1 MGKLA
6 LLSAIFF
13 LGLMAPSFAAPHQ
26 PASQKT
32 PLVIDGTDTTIA
44 LGAIDSIDPNI
55 IIQKLISLVKAI
67 IAALNAPKF
76 DYWGNVKMDV
86 ELLVGSYINNHSI
99 VEVEHFSKDLQELL
113 LRYVEAPVN
122 SSTYADKDKQ
132 AAVLNIAILSS
143 RNLVMS
149 GDLKYSLILHF
160 EDIASMHL
168 AVLKDAAETYSTKTK
183 PSRWYVDLNN
193 TLDAYINYA
202 MNTTAEL
209 STFRMNA
216 IKCVTHKCNP
226 GQTTEANVERKCYD
240 VYDVYDYVTGHKDEC
255 KSLPDRTD
263 CVNTCSDYK
272 VHIQQQL
279 DKFIT
284 EKITPVQNSWE
295 NLFNVTKTIVP
306 KASKFYNAMMYDN

>member
-6 LLSAIFF
+6 LLSGF
-13 LGLMAPSFAAPHQ
+13 LLLALAAPCLAAPKQ
-26 PASQKT
+26 STPQKT
-32 PLVIDGTDTTIA
+32 LVIDGTDTTIA
-44 LGAIDSIDPNI
+44 LGAIDSIDPSV

-67 IAALNAPKF
+67 IAALKAPKF

-99 VEVEHFSKDLQELL
+99 SQVEHFSHDLQTLL
-113 LRYVEAPVN
+113 LHYAEAPVN
-122 SSTYADKDKQ
+122 SSTYPDKDKQ
-132 AAVLNIAILSS
+132 AAVLNMAILST
-143 RNLVMS
+143 RNVVMS

-168 AVLKDAAETYSTKTK
+168 AVLKDAAETYSTQTK

-193 TLDAYINYA
+193 TLEDYITYVK
-202 MNTTAEL
+202 NTTAEL

-226 GQTTEANVERKCYD
+226 SLTAEDNVERTCYD
-240 VYDVYDYVTGHKDEC
+240 VYDIYDYVTGHKDEC

-263 CVNTCSDYK
+263 CANACSDYK

-279 DKFIT
+279 DNFT
-284 EKITPVQNSWE
+284 SEKITPVQNSWE
-295 NLFNVTKTIVP
+295 NLFNFTKNIAP
-306 KASKFYNAMMYDN
+306 KASKFYNAMVYDN

>member
-6 LLSAIFF
+6 LLSAF
-13 LGLMAPSFAAPHQ
+13 LFLALAAPCLAAPHQ
-26 PASQKT
+26 SAPQKT
-32 PLVIDGTDTTIA
+32 LVIDGTDTTIA
-44 LGAIDSIDPNI
+44 LGAIDSIDPSV

-67 IAALNAPKF
+67 IAALKAPKF

-99 VEVEHFSKDLQELL
+99 SQVVHFSHDLQQLL
-113 LRYVEAPVN
+113 LQYAEAPVN
-122 SSTYADKDKQ
+122 SSTYPDKDKQ
-132 AAVLNIAILSS
+132 AAVLNMAILST
-143 RNLVMS
+143 RNIVMS

-193 TLDAYINYA
+193 TLEDYITYA
-202 MNTTAEL
+202 KNTTADL

-226 GQTTEANVERKCYD
+226 SLTTEAKVERTCYD
-240 VYDVYDYVTGHKDEC
+240 VYDIYDYVTGHKDEC

-263 CVNTCSDYK
+263 CANACSDYK

-279 DKFIT
+279 DKFIS
-284 EKITPVQNSWE
+284 EKINPVQNSWE
-295 NLFNVTKTIVP
+295 NLFNVTKNIAP
-306 KASKFYNAMMYDN
+306 KASKFYNALVYDN